1 MDKLYSVYENIQEK
15 GYKLTEHRK
24 MILRVLIENKD
35 YLLEP
40 SEIFEK
46 AIKINK
52 DINFSTIYRNLE
64 IFLNLGIIRKISV
77 ESGKSSYQIILE
89 SDHKHS
95 MICKKC
101 GRVEA
106 LKTCPFEKID
116 MTVFEQKG
124 FLPESHKFE
133 VYGICQECLSNT
145 SLKVQL

>member
-1 MDKLYSVYENIQEK
+1 MDKLHSIYEKIQEK

-24 MILRVLIENKD
+24 IILKVLMENKD

-40 SEIFEK
+40 SAIFEK
-46 AIKINK
+46 VLKINK

-64 IFLNLGIIRKISV
+64 IFLNIGVVRKISL
-77 ESGKSSYQIILE
+77 ENGKSSYQIICE
-89 SDHKHS
+89 AEHKHS

-106 LKTCPFEKID
+106 LNTCPFEKID
-116 MTVFEQKG
+116 VTVFKKRG

-133 VYGICQECLSNT
+133 IYGFCKECLSNGRINT
-145 SLKVQL
+145 KS